1 MHFNLGSPSKRFW
14 RLVRERDE
22 RDLSVSELQ
31 FLDEHRNQ
39 SVEDSSL
46 EVAENHALG
55 ALRAERMEPKIS
67 EDFNARVLREYRLVK
82 TEKSTS
88 RAQPVLIAAGITA
101 IAFFAILEALSGSL
115 IDNGPWRNSEAR
127 NTPRQGIVF
136 PQPNLYAPEST
147 NIR

>member
-1 MHFNLGSPSKRFW
+1 MLFNLGSPSKRFW
-14 RLVRERDE
+14 RLVREKDE

-46 EVAENHALG
+46 EVAENHALD

-67 EDFNARVLREYRLVK
+67 SDFNARVLREYRVQK
-82 TEKSTS
+82 SEKSTS
-88 RAQPVLIAAGITA
+88 RVQPILIAAGITA
-101 IAFFAILEALSGSL
+101 IAFFAILEALSGSW
-115 IDNGPWRNSEAR
+115 IDNSAWKASEAR
-127 NTPRQGIVF
+127 NTSRQGIVF